1 MRKCKL
7 YFLMIYMLVT
17 LTACSTNSND
27 VITLFQEN
35 EAIFLQA
42 ANTGDY
48 SQIEAIMGVQNVNVY
63 ENHIDIRCN
72 SEGFASETKYC
83 GIFYSVENDLC
94 AVNVAGPK
102 DKVVE
107 MGEGYLYQEESG
119 DNSYYVEPL
128 GNHFFYY
135 EADF

>member
-1 MRKCKL
+1 
-7 YFLMIYMLVT
+7 MLVT

-48 SQIEAIMGVQNVNVY
+48 SQIEVIMGVQNVNVY
-63 ENHIDIRCN
+63 ESHIDIQCN

-83 GIFYSVENDLC
+83 GIFYSAENDLC

-107 MGEGYLYQEESG
+107 KGEGYLYQEESG